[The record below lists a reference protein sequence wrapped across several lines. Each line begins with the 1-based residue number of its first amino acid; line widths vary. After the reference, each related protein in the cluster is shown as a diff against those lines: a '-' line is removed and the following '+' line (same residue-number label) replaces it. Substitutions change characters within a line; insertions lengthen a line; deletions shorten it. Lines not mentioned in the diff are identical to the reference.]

1 MVVLRRLLTL
11 LVTLAFGF
19 GVIAIAPAYAQDRH
33 IEASLAFDTRM
44 PKPGGSV
51 TLAIG
56 MKPESGWHGYWTNPG
71 AAGLPVE
78 ADWDVPTG
86 VTVSSL
92 RHPAPHLLDVQGIAS
107 YVHDGPFTLLA
118 TMKVPHSLA
127 QGTALPVE
135 VALSWLVC
143 SDTLCVPERA
153 TLSARLEIGSG
164 APDASGARI
173 VAAAQRAMPKP
184 LGGVTLTRD
193 GEDWVFASPSVAR
206 GNYRLFPE
214 QEGWFDAAAQQTV
227 SRDGDGVS
235 LRIPA
240 AGPAPGNAFRGVL
253 ASGTKSYVVSASPVA
268 SSWAGA
274 QTSTQSAVTSGAETL
289 TQPEQ
294 EPSPKMVEPVGV
306 TENGSTPPS
315 PTKAVS
321 GDVLRIALMGALLGG
336 LLLNLMPCVFPILS
350 LKALSLAKSGGD
362 PRAARVEGAGYA
374 AGVILT
380 ALLLGALLIG
390 LRAIGMEIG
399 WSFQLQSPG
408 VILVLLVLTGAIA
421 LNLAGLFE
429 LPMPAFAAR
438 GSQTGGFLGAFSTG
452 ALAAFI
458 AMPCSGPFMAG
469 ALGAA
474 LVLPAP
480 LALAVFAM
488 LGLGMAL
495 PFLAVA
501 FVPAAQRRL
510 PKPGAWMDTLRKVLS
525 LPMFATALALAWLL
539 GRQTGVNGMAL
550 GLAVLSLFAVSLWW
564 YGLRQR
570 RGFAGWMTLV
580 PATLALA
587 GVLAVGIPEVPSGAT
602 TRGEIAGGQ
611 LHEAFSTARLAEL
624 RAAGTPVFVDFTADW
639 CLVCK
644 VNERMAI
651 NTDATQQA
659 FAEAGVVTLTGD
671 WTRQDPEITAYLAD
685 HGRNSIPFYQFYAP
699 GEAADVLPQV
709 LTQQILVGN
718 AEQVG
723 EATPVP

>member
-1 MVVLRRLLTL
+1 MIVLRRLLTL
-11 LVTLAFGF
+11 LVTLAFGV
-19 GVIAIAPAYAQDRH
+19 GVIALAPASAQERH
-33 IEASLAFDTRM
+33 IEASLAFETRT
-44 PKPGGSV
+44 PKPGESV
-51 TLAIG
+51 TLAIR

-78 ADWDVPTG
+78 ADWDVPAG
-86 VTVSSL
+86 VSVSSL

-118 TMKVPHSLA
+118 TMKVPQSLA
-127 QGTALPVE
+127 PGTALPVE

-153 TLSARLEIGSG
+153 TLSANLEVGSG
-164 APDASGARI
+164 APDAAGARI

-184 LGGVTLTRD
+184 LSGATLTRD
-193 GEDWVFASPSVAR
+193 GKDWVFSSAGVAR

-214 QEGWFDAAAQQTV
+214 QEDWFDAAAKQTV
-227 SRDGDGVS
+227 SRNGDGVS

-240 AGPAPGNAFRGVL
+240 AGTAPGTAFRGVL
-253 ASGTKSYVVSASPVA
+253 SNGTKSYLVSARPVA
-268 SSWAGA
+268 SSSAIA
-274 QTSTQSAVTSGAETL
+274 QPSAQSGEISDDEMLSQADR
-289 TQPEQ
+289 
-294 EPSPKMVEPVGV
+294 EPSPTMVEPAPATVSV
-306 TENGSTPPS
+306 AAPS
-315 PTKAVS
+315 LATQAVS
-321 GDVLRIALMGALLGG
+321 GDVLRIALVGALLGG

-362 PRAARVEGAGYA
+362 PRAARVEGVGYA
-374 AGVILT
+374 AGVIAT
-380 ALLLGALLIG
+380 SLLLGALLIG

-501 FVPAAQRRL
+501 FIPAVQRRL
-510 PKPGAWMDTLRKVLS
+510 PKPGAWMDTLRKMLS

-550 GLAVLSLFAVSLWW
+550 GLLVLSLFAVSLWW

-570 RGFAGWMTLV
+570 RGSAGWLTLA
-580 PATLALA
+580 PAALALA
-587 GVLAVGIPEVPSGAT
+587 AVLTVGIPEAPSAAT
-602 TRGEIAGGQ
+602 ASGEVAEGD
-611 LHEAFSTARLAEL
+611 LHETFSTARLAEL

-644 VNERMAI
+644 VNERVAI
-651 NTDATQQA
+651 DTEATQEA

-699 GEAADVLPQV
+699 GEAAEVLPQV
-709 LTQQILVGN
+709 LTPQVLIGK
-718 AEQVG
+718 AEEVG
-723 EATPVP
+723 EAAS